1 MKRVTQADVTAIL
14 PLFQNE
20 ADNYLATGTRRIERS
35 EILTWVEEEE
45 KDLFILYEREKVA
58 AYGEIWMDET
68 EGTLEF
74 AHLLVAPEFRLAG
87 FGKRLL
93 EGLLLEAKKYPYD
106 EIFLR
111 VLPEN
116 KAVLDFFRQF
126 GFAVLTSPFE
136 GSIWMK
142 RKNLK

>member
-35 EILTWVEEEE
+35 EILTWVEAEE

-58 AYGEIWMDET
+58 AYGEIWVDET

-74 AHLLVAPEFRLAG
+74 AHLLVAPQFRLAG

-93 EGLLLEAKKYPYD
+93 EGLLVEAKKYPYD

-126 GFAVLTSPFE
+126 GFVVHTPLFE